1 MTDLLYFFFCRIKW
15 GKCLVCPKLF
25 SWSTYLAIVMLL
37 LRYGRREKHQK
48 NTHTNGAML
57 YFIPIGGRVIGI
69 LTLQLSSSSIW
80 EGLHRSIFNRL
91 VDESEN
97 GSAGSYVIQLE
108 HVNSWHIFFLFKK
121 SMLNLKKTTGCHFF
135 QAPWKSFSDNKGYDP
150 NIST

>member
-1 MTDLLYFFFCRIKW
+1 MAG
-15 GKCLVCPKLF
+15 GK
-25 SWSTYLAIVMLL
+25 
-37 LRYGRREKHQK
+37 KHQK
-48 NTHTNGAML
+48 NTQTNGAVL

-69 LTLQLSSSSIW
+69 LTLQLSSRSIW

-108 HVNSWHIFFLFKK
+108 HVNSWHIFFFFKK
-121 SMLNLKKTTGCHFF
+121 SMLNLKKNRMPFF